1 MARNSVSG
9 LLSSVDDMFTTQA
22 ERDEQKLATVRNIP
36 LSDISEFPNHPFKV
50 KNDEKMHEMAESISR
65 YGVINPVLVREKP
78 GGGYEMI
85 SGHRRKMASEL
96 AGLSEIPC
104 IIKDMTDDEAIVAM
118 VDANLQ
124 RESVF
129 PSEKAFAYKMKYDAV
144 KRQQGV
150 RSDLTSATPLQK
162 LGLESTRELLAEK
175 SGESHE
181 QIRKY
186 IRLTELI
193 PQILDMVDEGQIALR
208 PAVELSYL
216 AEKEQEILLDVME
229 CELATPSQK
238 QAAKLREFSKDGT
251 LTREVIETVIRE
263 EKPNQKQFAKVPMQR
278 IKKYFAPNATMQQ
291 IEDTLVHA
299 LDYYRRRSRD
309 RER

>member
-9 LLSSVDDMFTTQA
+9 LLSSVDDMFTTQE
-22 ERDEQKLATVRNIP
+22 ERDKENLETVRNIP
-36 LSDISEFPNHPFKV
+36 LTDITDFPDHPFKV
-50 KNDEKMHEMAESISR
+50 IVDEKMKEMAESIQR
-65 YGVINPVLVREKP
+65 YGVLNPVLVREKP

-85 SGHRRKMASEL
+85 SGHRRKKASEL

-104 IIKDMTDDEAIVAM
+104 IIKNLSDDEAIVAM

-124 RESVF
+124 RESVL

-144 KRQQGV
+144 KRQQGE
-150 RSDLTSATPLQK
+150 RSDLSSATPLHK
-162 LGLESTRELLAEK
+162 LGMNSTRELLAEK

-193 PQILDMVDEGQIALR
+193 PQILAMVDDGSIALR

-216 AEKEQEILLDVME
+216 TGEEQEVLLDVME

-238 QAAKLREFSKDGT
+238 QAAKLREYSKDGT
-251 LTREVIETVIRE
+251 LTREAMETVMRE

-299 LDYYRRRSRD
+299 LDYYRRRNRD

>member
-1 MARNSVSG
+1 LAKNSVSG
-9 LLSSVDDMFTTQA
+9 LLSSVDDMFTTQE

-36 LSDISEFPNHPFKV
+36 LSEISDFPNHPFKV
-50 KNDEKMHEMAESISR
+50 KVDDKMHEMAESISR

-78 GGGYEMI
+78 DGGYEMI

-124 RESVF
+124 RESVL
-129 PSEKAFAYKMKYDAV
+129 PSEKAFAYKMKLEAM
-144 KRQQGV
+144 KRQGQ
-150 RSDLTSATPLQK
+150 RTDLTSRPLGEK
-162 LGLESTRELLAEK
+162 LYSVDEISKDSDDSSR
-175 SGESHE
+175 
-181 QIRKY
+181 QIHRY

-216 AEKEQEILLDVME
+216 TEKEQEVLLDVME

-251 LTREVIETVIRE
+251 LTREVMEAVIRE
-263 EKPNQKQFAKVPMQR
+263 EKPNQRQFAKVPMQR

-299 LDYYRRRSRD
+299 LDYYRRRNRD

>member
-1 MARNSVSG
+1 MAKNSVSG

-36 LSDISEFPNHPFKV
+36 LSEITDFPNHPFKV
-50 KNDEKMHEMAESISR
+50 KNDEKMHEMAESIAR

-124 RESVF
+124 RESVL
-129 PSEKAFAYKMKYDAV
+129 PSEKAFAYKMKLEAM
-144 KRQQGV
+144 KRQGQ
-150 RSDLTSATPLQK
+150 RTDLTSRPLGEKLYSVDEISKDATD
-162 LGLESTRELLAEK
+162 SSR
-175 SGESHE
+175 
-181 QIRKY
+181 QIHRY

-216 AEKEQEILLDVME
+216 TEKEQEVLLDVME

-251 LTREVIETVIRE
+251 LTREAMEAVIRE

-299 LDYYRRRSRD
+299 LDYYRRRNRD

>member
-9 LLSSVDDMFTTQA
+9 LLSSVDDMFTTQE
-22 ERDEQKLATVRNIP
+22 ERDKEKLETVKNIP
-36 LSDISEFPNHPFKV
+36 LGDITDFPDHPFKV
-50 KNDEKMHEMAESISR
+50 IVDEKMKEMSESIQR
-65 YGVINPVLVREKP
+65 YGVLNPVLVREKP

-85 SGHRRKMASEL
+85 SGHRRKKASEL

-104 IIKDMTDDEAIVAM
+104 IVKNLTDDEAIVAM

-124 RESVF
+124 RESVL
-129 PSEKAFAYKMKYDAV
+129 PSEKAFAYKMKLEAM
-144 KRQQGV
+144 KRQVGRPKNSAPV
-150 RSDLTSATPLQK
+150 GPNFNTRSN
-162 LGLESTRELLAEK
+162 LELAA
-175 SGESHE
+175 ESPDGKT
-181 QIRKY
+181 QIQRY

-193 PQILDMVDEGQIALR
+193 PQILAMVDDGSIALR

-216 AEKEQEILLDVME
+216 TKEEQEVLLDVME

-238 QAAKLREFSKDGT
+238 QAAKLREYSKDGT
-251 LTREVIETVIRE
+251 LTREAMETVMRE

>member
-1 MARNSVSG
+1 MAKNSVSG

-36 LSDISEFPNHPFKV
+36 LSEITDFPNHPFKV
-50 KNDEKMHEMAESISR
+50 KNDEKMHEMAESIAR
-65 YGVINPVLVREKP
+65 YGVINPVLVREKQD
-78 GGGYEMI
+78 GGYEMI

-124 RESVF
+124 RESVL
-129 PSEKAFAYKMKYDAV
+129 PSEKAFAYKMKLEAM
-144 KRQQGV
+144 KRQGQ
-150 RSDLTSATPLQK
+150 RTDLTSRPLGEKLYSVDEISKDATD
-162 LGLESTRELLAEK
+162 SSR
-175 SGESHE
+175 
-181 QIRKY
+181 QIHRY

-216 AEKEQEILLDVME
+216 TEKEQEVLLDVME

-251 LTREVIETVIRE
+251 LTREAMEAVIRE

-299 LDYYRRRSRD
+299 LDYYRRRNRD

>member
-36 LSDISEFPNHPFKV
+36 LSEISDFPNHPFKV
-50 KNDEKMHEMAESISR
+50 KVDDKMHEMAESISR

-124 RESVF
+124 RESVL
-129 PSEKAFAYKMKYDAV
+129 PSEKAFAYKMKLEAM
-144 KRQQGV
+144 KRQVGRPKNSVPVGQNFGQ
-150 RSDLTSATPLQK
+150 TS
-162 LGLESTRELLAEK
+162 REILAEK
-175 SGESHE
+175 SPDGNT
-181 QIRKY
+181 QIQRY

-193 PQILDMVDEGQIALR
+193 PQILDMVDDGQIALR

-216 AEKEQEILLDVME
+216 MQSEQEVLLDVME

-238 QAAKLREFSKDGT
+238 QAAKLREFSKEGT
-251 LTREVIETVIRE
+251 LTREAMEAVIRE

-299 LDYYRRRSRD
+299 LDYYRRRNRD

>member
-1 MARNSVSG
+1 
-9 LLSSVDDMFTTQA
+9 MFTTQE

-36 LSDISEFPNHPFKV
+36 LSEISDFPNHPFKV
-50 KNDEKMHEMAESISR
+50 KVDDKMHEMAESISR

-78 GGGYEMI
+78 DGGYEMI

-124 RESVF
+124 RESVL
-129 PSEKAFAYKMKYDAV
+129 PSEKAFAYKMKLEAM
-144 KRQQGV
+144 KRQGQ
-150 RSDLTSATPLQK
+150 RTDLTSRPLGEK
-162 LGLESTRELLAEK
+162 LYSVDEISKDSDDSSR
-175 SGESHE
+175 
-181 QIRKY
+181 QIHRY

-216 AEKEQEILLDVME
+216 TEKEQEVLLDVME

-251 LTREVIETVIRE
+251 LTREVMEAVIRE
-263 EKPNQKQFAKVPMQR
+263 EKPNQRQFAKVPMQR

-299 LDYYRRRSRD
+299 LDYYRRRNRD

>member
-1 MARNSVSG
+1 MAKNSVSG

-36 LSDISEFPNHPFKV
+36 LKEISDFLNHPFKV
-50 KNDEKMHEMAESISR
+50 KNDEKMHEMAESIAR

-124 RESVF
+124 RESVL

-144 KRQQGV
+144 RRQAG
-150 RSDLTSATPLQK
+150 RPSKNSATVLHNFDGK
-162 LGLESTRELLAEK
+162 TSRELLAEK

-216 AEKEQEILLDVME
+216 TEKDQEVLLDVME

-251 LTREVIETVIRE
+251 LTREVMETVIRE

-299 LDYYRRRSRD
+299 LDYYRRRNRD